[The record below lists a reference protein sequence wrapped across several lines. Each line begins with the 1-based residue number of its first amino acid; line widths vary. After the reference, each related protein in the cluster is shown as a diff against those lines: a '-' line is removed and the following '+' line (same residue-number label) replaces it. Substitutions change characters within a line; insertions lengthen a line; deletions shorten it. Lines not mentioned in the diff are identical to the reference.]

1 MSNFVLNNGKEL
13 NDFSVPYFIA
23 EVNSSHGGDLDKAKA
38 MVQAAKDAGADC
50 VKFQS
55 WSPETLYSMSY
66 YEKNPIAKRFV
77 KKFSF
82 SPEQLKEMSEFC
94 SSIDI
99 DFSSTPYSKVEA
111 DYLVNECNV
120 PFVKIASMEIN
131 HHEYLEYIGKT
142 GSAIILSTGMADMEE
157 IVAAVKVIKATGNNN
172 ICVLHCV
179 SVYPAPDEIIN
190 LNNINTLRKEIPDTV
205 IGYSDHTIGS
215 AVPVASIAMGV
226 PVIEKHLT
234 LDKSDIGMDNKMA
247 TEPDDFA
254 EMILLGKSANVALG
268 NFDRVLEDEEIQ
280 QRLNMRRSIVST
292 RDLKAGD
299 ELKLEDIC
307 FKRPGDGF
315 PPTQVDQLIG
325 KILLNDVPADYVIY
339 PDDIS

>member
-1 MSNFVLNNGKEL
+1 MSNFLLNNGHEL

-38 MVQAAKDAGADC
+38 MVQAAKSAGADC

-55 WSPETLYSMSY
+55 WSPETLYSTSY
-66 YEKNPIAKRFV
+66 YKNNPIAKRFV

-82 SPEQLKEMSEFC
+82 SPEQLKEMSDFC

-99 DFSSTPYSKVEA
+99 DFSSTPYSKDEA
-111 DYLVNECNV
+111 DFLVNECKV

-131 HHEYLEYIGKT
+131 HHDYLEHIGKT
-142 GSAIILSTGMADMEE
+142 GSAIILSTGMAEMEE
-157 IVAAVKVIKATGNNN
+157 IVAAVNVIKATGNTN

-179 SVYPAPDEIIN
+179 SVYPAPDEMIN
-190 LNNINTLRKEIPDTV
+190 LNNIYTLRTEIPDTV

-215 AVPVASIAMGV
+215 AVPVASVAMGV

-254 EMILLGKSANVALG
+254 DMIALCKSANVALG
-268 NFDRVLEDEEIQ
+268 AFERTLDEEETQ

-292 RDLKAGD
+292 RDLKVGETINPD
-299 ELKLEDIC
+299 DIC

-315 PPTQVDQLIG
+315 PPTHAEQLIG
-325 KILLNDVPADYVIY
+325 KTLSRDVPADHVIY